1 MKKIHNLWLLL
12 VSLVGGGLFSVN
24 SMAACTPSAPYSAT
38 ISLTAGDFSA
48 GEDMSTGSLIRMQR
62 VNGFRDNYVPCTGAP
77 RLTYLAMGGVS
88 YPGLANTYQ
97 TGVGGLGVRF
107 KNTATNIYFGSGNA
121 ASFSGTILSARF
133 SVDVE
138 FVKVGPLSAGSVSTA
153 GFPVISIVANDPTG
167 GTPVATY
174 SFAGGTFRVTTP
186 TCTTPNYTF
195 DIGSPVVTDF
205 SAGNPASPWVDTVVI
220 LTNCPVFYG
229 NNSNG
234 SYASYTITGT
244 GATGQSIETGSLA
257 PNIIQMRLTP
267 NTTVIDT
274 VNGIISLDS
283 ASDAAGVSV
292 QIGNKQSGSYI
303 PQNLSNP
310 VSVNTTPGANT
321 TTVSFPLGARM
332 IKTDAPVRA
341 GRVSAS
347 VTYTIGYQ

>member
-1 MKKIHNLWLLL
+1 MKKIHTLCLLL
-12 VSLVGGGLFSVN
+12 ISLVGGGLFSVN
-24 SMAACTPSAPYSAT
+24 SYATCSPDAAYTAAV
-38 ISLTAGDFSA
+38 SLTAGDFSA
-48 GEDMSTGSLIRMQR
+48 GEDMSTGTLIRIQH
-62 VNGFRDNYVPCTGAP
+62 VNGFKNNYIPCTGTP
-77 RLTYLAMGGVS
+77 RLNFLATGGIP
-88 YPGLANTYQ
+88 YPGLTNTYQ
-97 TGVGGLGVRF
+97 TGVDGLGVRF
-107 KNTATNIYFGSGNA
+107 KNTATNIYFGSGNTA
-121 ASFSGTILSARF
+121 GFSGTVLAPRF

-153 GFPVISIVANDPTG
+153 GFPVISIVANDPSG

-195 DIGSPVVTDF
+195 DIGSSVVTDF
-205 SAGNPASPWVDTVVI
+205 SAGNPASPWVDTVVT

-234 SYASYTITGT
+234 SFANYTITGT
-244 GATGQSIETGSLA
+244 GLTGQSTQSGSLA
-257 PNIIQMRLTP
+257 PNVVQMKLTP

-274 VNGIISLDS
+274 ANGIISLDS
-283 ASDAAGVSV
+283 SSDAVGVAV

-332 IKTDAPVRA
+332 IKTDVPVRA

-347 VTYTIGYQ
+347 VTYTISYQ